1 MTNNNTYWTTEISPT
16 TFAKGLGLKELWQ
29 KKYLIWLFVKRDIT
43 VQYKQT
49 IFGMGWYFI
58 SPLFTMFM
66 YIVVFG
72 RIAGIPTDDI
82 PQPVFYLS
90 GICLWEYFSTCLTDT
105 AATFQTNAGLFGK
118 VYFPRLVTPVS
129 KVISK
134 LFRFSL
140 QLSTFVFVYLY
151 FVIRGVDLHPN
162 IYLLLFPV
170 LILMMQCMAL
180 GLGLIVSSLTTKY
193 RDLTNFFGVFVSLW
207 MYATPIV
214 YPLSYVTNPT
224 LHKIMLFNPM
234 TAIIETFKYGAF
246 GAGQFSWSSLG
257 FSAEYES
264 ADQTKVKD
272 PRFYNVW
279 MDLAVRAGA
288 AFRPSPDLMLGASLI
303 YRSTIEQV
311 RGGIYGTTDKQ
322 YFIFTDISKDGTLS
336 GVNREQLKKLA
347 DATEGR
353 ANIVASGGVHTMD
366 DIIACK
372 EMGLYGTI
380 CGKSIYKGTLDLRE
394 AVKYAEV

>member
-1 MTNNNTYWTTEISPT
+1 MAQEQEKYWTTEITPN

-29 KKYLIWLFVKRDIT
+29 KKYLIWLFIKRDVT

-72 RIAGIPTDDI
+72 RIAGIPTDDV

-90 GICLWEYFSTCLTDT
+90 GICLWEYFYTCLTE
-105 AATFQTNAGLFGK
+105 AASTFQSNAALFGK
-118 VYFPRLVTPVS
+118 VYFPRLVMPVS

-140 QLSTFVFVYLY
+140 QLATFVAVYLI
-151 FVIRGVDLHPN
+151 FVIKGVPLRPN
-162 IYLLLFPV
+162 WYIFLFPV
-170 LILMMQCMAL
+170 LLSMIQSLAL
-180 GLGLIVSSLTTKY
+180 GLGLIISSLTTKY

-234 TAIIETFKYGAF
+234 TAIIESFKYGAY
-246 GAGQFSWSSLG
+246 GAGEFSWAALG
-257 FSAEYES
+257 YSAG
-264 ADQTKVKD
+264 VI
-272 PRFYNVW
+272 
-279 MDLAVRAGA
+279 AVLLVIGIAMFNRKQK
-288 AFRPSPDLMLGASLI
+288 FFID
-303 YRSTIEQV
+303 TI
-311 RGGIYGTTDKQ
+311 
-322 YFIFTDISKDGTLS
+322 
-336 GVNREQLKKLA
+336 
-347 DATEGR
+347 
-353 ANIVASGGVHTMD
+353 
-366 DIIACK
+366 
-372 EMGLYGTI
+372 
-380 CGKSIYKGTLDLRE
+380 
-394 AVKYAEV
+394 